1 MVITPNNNHIIYY
14 ILYFPYLPVPCDID
28 KINFKCYF
36 YHKHNKYCCIVM
48 KSSTNKKHFSYLI
61 SIFYVLFSLLPVWSN
76 GNIVLCYS
84 AEGHL
89 DIEVKTAQSCSAR
102 NSMRQ
107 VSQCENSRPC
117 FCVDIPISKNKTDN
131 TLCVAKVI
139 AKKSSVRYSY
149 FHTPPATHTPSL
161 NTVTPFSLHPV
172 INNSSHETLRTTI
185 LLI

>member
-1 MVITPNNNHIIYY
+1 MLFFTTNT
-14 ILYFPYLPVPCDID
+14 
-28 KINFKCYF
+28 K
-36 YHKHNKYCCIVM
+36 KHCCIVM

-89 DIEVKTAQSCSAR
+89 DIEVKTAQSCSGR
-102 NSMRQ
+102 NSIRE

-131 TLCVAKVI
+131 TLCVAKGI
-139 AKKSSVRYSY
+139 AKNSSVRYSY
-149 FHTPPATHTPSL
+149 YHTPPAAHTPSP

-172 INNSSHETLRTTI
+172 INNSSHKTLRTTI